1 MKSKVWFLL
10 LLGCVPQLAN
20 AEGAVDDMAA
30 VLVGLNHFPS
40 AAHRQTLEAIVA
52 DAVAT
57 EDERML
63 AQIIARIAHKVSSAD
78 RAQLENILSRG
89 DTSEGIRTLATAT
102 LNISHKVSSDDLAGL
117 KAMSD

>member
-1 MKSKVWFLL
+1 
-10 LLGCVPQLAN
+10 
-20 AEGAVDDMAA
+20 
-30 VLVGLNHFPS
+30 
-40 AAHRQTLEAIVA
+40 
-52 DAVAT
+52 
-57 EDERML
+57 ML

-89 DTSEGIRTLATAT
+89 DTSQGIRTLATAA

>member
-1 MKSKVWFLL
+1 MKSKIWLL
-10 LLGCVPQLAN
+10 VLWGCFPLLAY
-20 AEGAVDDMAA
+20 AEGATNDMAL
-30 VLVGLNHFPS
+30 VLVELNHFPS
-40 AAHRQTLEAIVA
+40 ATQRQMLEAIVQ
-52 DAVAT
+52 DAVAS
-57 EDERML
+57 EDEKML

-89 DTSEGIRTLATAT
+89 DTSQGIKTLASAA

>member
-1 MKSKVWFLL
+1 MKSKVWFLV
-10 LLGCVPQLAN
+10 LLGCMPQLAN

-30 VLVGLNHFPS
+30 VLVGFNHFPS
-40 AAHRQTLEAIVA
+40 AAHRQTLEAIVE

-57 EDERML
+57 EDEKML
-63 AQIIARIAHKVSSAD
+63 AQIIARIAHKVSLAD

-89 DTSEGIRTLATAT
+89 DTSEGVRTLAAAA
-102 LNISHKVSSDDLAGL
+102 LNINHKVSSDDLAGL